1 MLRVVFAVALTVVI
15 VATVAPVVED
25 ARERRSAA
33 AVAEGAATVERAA
46 VSLLETDEHT
56 PGAGARRGVNV
67 DLPARSPANAGVEY
81 VSVGGPPDA
90 PGDLQRRGV
99 IVYRVTGG
107 ESRRITLDVPLYAP
121 EGPVVLR
128 GEGERRLRLSVA
140 RVDGRRVVVVR
151 RG

>member
-1 MLRVVFAVALTVVI
+1 VLRVVFAVALAVVL
-15 VATVAPVVED
+15 VAAVTPAVED
-25 ARERRSAA
+25 ARQQRSAA

-46 VSLLETDEHT
+46 VSLLETDEHA
-56 PGAGARRGVNV
+56 PGEGPRRGVTV
-67 DLPARSPANAGVEY
+67 DLPARSPTNAGVEY
-81 VSVGGPPDA
+81 VSVGGPPDTS
-90 PGDLQRRGV
+90 GEVQRRGV

-107 ESRRITLDVPLYAP
+107 EQRRITLDVPLYAP

-128 GEGERRLRLSVA
+128 GDGERRLRLGVT

>member
-1 MLRVVFAVALTVVI
+1 MLRVVFAVALAVVL
-15 VATVAPVVED
+15 VAAATPAIED
-25 ARERRSAA
+25 AREQRSAA

-56 PGAGARRGVNV
+56 PGAGARRSVTV
-67 DLPARSPANAGVEY
+67 RLPARSPTSAGVEY

-90 PGDLQRRGV
+90 SGAVQRRGA

-107 ESRRITLDVPLYAP
+107 ERRRITLDVPLYAP
-121 EGPVVLR
+121 DGPVVLR
-128 GEGERRLRLSVA
+128 GDGDRRLQLGVVRI
-140 RVDGRRVVVVR
+140 DGHHVVVVR